1 VILLPPKTVKGKVRK
16 ALTGDGRKKP
26 KKFFKNNV
34 KEALGKSG
42 SKKRKK

>member
-1 VILLPPKTVKGKVRK
+1 MIVCLQKPKGKLRR

-26 KKFFKNNV
+26 SKFFKNNV